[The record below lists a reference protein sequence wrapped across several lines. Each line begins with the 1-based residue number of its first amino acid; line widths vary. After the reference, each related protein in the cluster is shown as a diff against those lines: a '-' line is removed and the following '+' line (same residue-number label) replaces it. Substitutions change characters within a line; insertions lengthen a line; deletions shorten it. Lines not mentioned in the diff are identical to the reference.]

1 MIGFNF
7 GQISNI
13 LSTIMDSDYIDIKR
27 DFGSELLEVY
37 SNIPCHVTYKTIEN
51 PDINSVDIKPIVQS
65 IIVHLDNWVDIRN
78 NDYLVVK
85 KMSNDNN
92 ILEVYS
98 GRCGN
103 PMVSQSRQKVMLI
116 MSATQSEIPTPVPPE
131 NGVKIKISFFA
142 DDTEIEKSTIQEVAI
157 GSTFNYNVPEIEG
170 YSFSQ
175 LIVDGEVVTD
185 SSITIDSVEDRDYD
199 IKIIYVKSQELDY
212 FRFLLN
218 GLFTKNDGTLTSG
231 YHLLK
236 KVNIIN
242 YTLVNDVYE
251 IECKDVNYV
260 HEDNGKI
267 LNLNLG
273 TKLVLFPDKIFVE
286 IIKREQINGNQLIYC
301 SKFNPTQLEE
311 NAIVTK
317 WYD

>member
-142 DDTEIEKSTIQEVAI
+142 DDIEIEKSTVQEVAI

-175 LIVDGEVVTD
+175 LIVDGEVITD

-236 KVNIIN
+236 KVNIIS
-242 YTLVNDVYE
+242 YRIVDDVYE
-251 IECKDVNYV
+251 IECKDVSYV
-260 HEDNGKI
+260 HEDNGKM

-273 TKLVLFPDKIFVE
+273 TKIVINHFVVPKNPQ
-286 IIKREQINGNQLIYC
+286 IINSKNNPIIATIEQ
-301 SKFNPTQLEE
+301 
-311 NAIVTK
+311 
-317 WYD
+317 